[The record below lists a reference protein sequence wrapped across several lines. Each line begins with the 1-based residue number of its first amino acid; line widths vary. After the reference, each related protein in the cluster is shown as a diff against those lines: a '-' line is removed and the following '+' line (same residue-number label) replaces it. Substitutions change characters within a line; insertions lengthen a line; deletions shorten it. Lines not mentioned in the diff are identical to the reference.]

1 MTVHHITGPDGQA
14 LVIVPSEAYEVE
26 VSTPLGRILEMPG
39 TEPCANQL
47 IAQAGDLVVLFM
59 GNFTTGE
66 SANPAWVSLYGP
78 DAYVVPAPMWNRLQD
93 LIRAARDSS
102 CSGGTSAV
110 WEGETASRKN
120 VPPVPLVPP
129 SGTGWK
135 VALGV
140 LGVITVGLVSWS
152 LWKE

>member
-1 MTVHHITGPDGQA
+1 MTVHHVTGPDGQA

-26 VSTPLGRILEMPG
+26 VNSPLGRILDMTSTDCTRP
-39 TEPCANQL
+39 L
-47 IAQAGDLVVLFM
+47 ITRAGDLVVQLM

-78 DAYVVPAPMWNRLQD
+78 DAYVVPASMWNRLQD

-120 VPPVPLVPP
+120 VPPVPPVPP